1 MITHS
6 PRQGLRLTLLAAAL
20 LAAIPCSQ
28 SQGGVALA
36 APTGPDPF
44 VRIEWPPAG
53 HAFDKGGAMSVSGYL
68 YYVNASEPGLRVR
81 FQILWAEGGQPA
93 ATAEAAISPPESQY
107 RVLSKEVLEVEI
119 NLGTELPVGAYS
131 ITLTLTRD
139 WAPVSSVGDHP
150 FRVQRSFAE
159 AAADP
164 APGVAFP
171 APESPVGTGFL
182 VVGLV
187 RVRNEE
193 RGVRALAPLPAPL
206 APPRSP
212 PRSRRLQHLGALV
225 SSCSVFLSLSLSLSH
240 FQHGPLSAPGS
251 CGRSSSSPTPSSC
264 STTLPTTTRA
274 AASLRS
280 PAVKPP
286 TRPDSRSSSLTKQTP
301 EGAWGGPTRLPLWIL
316 NPLPGLPRRACAS
329 RPLAS
334 RGSAECRV
342 ASVLDKERHAW
353 VPDRIGDLQRLLEVP
368 PAPNPPPRKRGTRA
382 CSARCV

>member
-6 PRQGLRLTLLAAAL
+6 PRHGLRLTLLAAAL

-193 RGVRALAPLPAPL
+193 RGVRALAPLPAARAASLPAPL

-212 PRSRRLQHLGALV
+212 PRSRRL
-225 SSCSVFLSLSLSLSH
+225 
-240 FQHGPLSAPGS
+240 
-251 CGRSSSSPTPSSC
+251 SPNPARAAC
-264 STTLPTTTRA
+264 ST
-274 AASLRS
+274 
-280 PAVKPP
+280 
-286 TRPDSRSSSLTKQTP
+286 
-301 EGAWGGPTRLPLWIL
+301 
-316 NPLPGLPRRACAS
+316 
-329 RPLAS
+329 
-334 RGSAECRV
+334 SA
-342 ASVLDKERHAW
+342 
-353 VPDRIGDLQRLLEVP
+353 LL
-368 PAPNPPPRKRGTRA
+368 
-382 CSARCV
+382 